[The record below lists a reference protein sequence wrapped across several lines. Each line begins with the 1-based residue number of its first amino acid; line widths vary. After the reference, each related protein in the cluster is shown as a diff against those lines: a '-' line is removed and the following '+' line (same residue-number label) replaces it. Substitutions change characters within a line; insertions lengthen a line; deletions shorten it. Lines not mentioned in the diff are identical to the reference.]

1 MRERKTHDRST
12 CSQLLSE
19 WLYLIGLKREAGE
32 WMSPLFFSIDCN
44 FEIQES
50 AFRGG
55 RRRRY
60 QLRPWRNLS
69 VRQLFSKVFFW
80 MVKYCFCF
88 ISMRHSVA
96 SGHADHDTISTENTI
111 FLRQDRKKEAPG
123 GPGLNICFCLLFQ
136 SCEYRCVA
144 LFMTWTTCLLQHV
157 PSAEQEINWLKLCIY
172 GSTDVHGAKNML
184 FRSHPLSLYSWASSQ
199 WHR

>member
-1 MRERKTHDRST
+1 
-12 CSQLLSE
+12 
-19 WLYLIGLKREAGE
+19 
-32 WMSPLFFSIDCN
+32 MSPLFFSIDCN

-55 RRRRY
+55 RWRRY

-69 VRQLFSKVFFW
+69 VRQLFSQVFSEW
-80 MVKYCFCF
+80 W
-88 ISMRHSVA
+88 
-96 SGHADHDTISTENTI
+96 NTVFVSSAWDI
-111 FLRQDRKKEAPG
+111 QWCQGTQTMTPFLLKILCFLRQDCKKEAPG

-144 LFMTWTTCLLQHV
+144 LFKTWTTCLLQHV
-157 PSAEQEINWLKLCIY
+157 PSAEQETNWLKLCIY